1 MNLPQ
6 PPVHVAA
13 TAVATRTEIASW
25 IIAGVALVLVLRLHL
40 LPGLL
45 AGLLVFEL
53 VHIIAPRLRLVRVGE
68 SWQKLVAIALLAAAI
83 VLLVTAAIVGTL
95 AFFRSDAGSLSA
107 LLAQM
112 ADILEGSRDKLPG
125 WVAERLPENAL
136 DLQDRI
142 GLWLRENAWG
152 MQSFG
157 AKFGIALVHI
167 LIGLVIG
174 ALVTLGEVRRHEDI
188 RPLAKAMGE
197 RVRRLGEAFRRVV
210 FAQVRISALNTTL
223 TAIYLVVVLPLLGVH
238 LPFTKTMILVT
249 FVAGLLPVIGNLISN
264 TVITI
269 ISLSYSVYAAVGSLA
284 YLVLIHKL
292 EYFVNARIIGGQI
305 RARAW
310 ELLTAMLVME
320 AAFGV
325 AGVIAAPIFY
335 AYVKDELK
343 SRGLI

>member
-1 MNLPQ
+1 
-6 PPVHVAA
+6 
-13 TAVATRTEIASW
+13 
-25 IIAGVALVLVLRLHL
+25 
-40 LPGLL
+40 
-45 AGLLVFEL
+45 
-53 VHIIAPRLRLVRVGE
+53 
-68 SWQKLVAIALLAAAI
+68 
-83 VLLVTAAIVGTL
+83 
-95 AFFRSDAGSLSA
+95 
-107 LLAQM
+107 
-112 ADILEGSRDKLPG
+112 
-125 WVAERLPENAL
+125 
-136 DLQDRI
+136 
-142 GLWLRENAWG
+142 
-152 MQSFG
+152 
-157 AKFGIALVHI
+157 
-167 LIGLVIG
+167 
-174 ALVTLGEVRRHEDI
+174 
-188 RPLAKAMGE
+188 MGE

-325 AGVIAAPIFY
+325 AGVVAAPIFY